1 MNQSYDKEQ
10 IPRRPEAI
18 FFDMDGLLV
27 DTEPYWLATERE
39 LMAEFDV
46 IWRTEDQLFCL
57 GGPMEKVGQYMA
69 SLANEAQSPDW
80 FASEL
85 INRMIRKF
93 QSISLMP
100 GIAQLLDEIRDDA
113 LPSALVSASPRA
125 LVDAVLLSIENYP
138 FQISISADD
147 VVRGKPHP
155 DPYLKAAATLNVAIA
170 NSLILEDS
178 PTGVTAAR
186 ASGAW
191 VVAVP
196 HIAPIAPA
204 QKSVTI
210 ESLTGHTI
218 DSLWNLVCR
227 CESAVD

>member
-1 MNQSYDKEQ
+1 MINDKYEGLLPQ
-10 IPRRPEAI
+10 GI

-27 DTEPYWLATERE
+27 DTEPYWLQTERE
-39 LMAEFDV
+39 LMAEFGV
-46 IWRTEDQLFCL
+46 HWRSEDQLFCL
-57 GGPMEKVGQYMA
+57 GGPMEKVWRYM
-69 SLANEAQSPDW
+69 SDLAESKQSPEW

-85 INRMIRKF
+85 IDRMAEKF
-93 QSISLMP
+93 TLISPMP
-100 GIAQLLDEIRDDA
+100 GISQLLSEISKNHIPA
-113 LPSALVSASPRA
+113 ALVSASPRR
-125 LVDAVLLSIENYP
+125 LVDAVLASIPNHP
-138 FQISISADD
+138 FALSISADD

-155 DPYLKAAATLNVAIA
+155 DPYLKAATLLQVAIE

-204 QKSVTI
+204 QRSVVI
-210 ESLTGHTI
+210 ETLAGASVA
-218 DSLWNLVCR
+218 SLWNLVR
-227 CESAVD
+227 G

>member
-1 MNQSYDKEQ
+1 MINDKYEGLLPQ
-10 IPRRPEAI
+10 GI

-27 DTEPYWLATERE
+27 DTEPYWLQTERE
-39 LMAEFDV
+39 LMAEFGV
-46 IWRTEDQLFCL
+46 HWQSEDQLFCL
-57 GGPMEKVGQYMA
+57 GGPMEKVGRYM
-69 SLANEAQSPDW
+69 SDLAESKQSPEW

-85 INRMIRKF
+85 IDRMAEKF
-93 QSISLMP
+93 TLISPMP
-100 GIAQLLDEIRDDA
+100 GISELLSEITKIHIPA
-113 LPSALVSASPRA
+113 ALVSASPRR
-125 LVDAVLLSIENYP
+125 LVDAVLASIPNHP
-138 FQISISADD
+138 FALSISADD

-155 DPYLKAAATLNVAIA
+155 DPYLKAATLLRVAIE

-204 QKSVTI
+204 QRSVVIETLAGSSVT
-210 ESLTGHTI
+210 
-218 DSLWNLVCR
+218 SLWNLVR
-227 CESAVD
+227 G

>member
-1 MNQSYDKEQ
+1 MINDKYEGLLPQ
-10 IPRRPEAI
+10 GI

-27 DTEPYWLATERE
+27 DTEPYWLQTERE
-39 LMAEFDV
+39 LMAEFGV
-46 IWRTEDQLFCL
+46 HWRSEDQLFCL
-57 GGPMEKVGQYMA
+57 GGPMEKVGRYM
-69 SLANEAQSPDW
+69 SDLAESKQSPEW

-85 INRMIRKF
+85 IDRMAEKF
-93 QSISLMP
+93 TLISPMP
-100 GIAQLLDEIRDDA
+100 GISQLLSEISKNHIPA
-113 LPSALVSASPRA
+113 ALVSASPRR
-125 LVDAVLLSIENYP
+125 LVDAVLASIPNHP
-138 FQISISADD
+138 FALSISADD

-155 DPYLKAAATLNVAIA
+155 DPYLKAATLLQVAIE

-204 QKSVTI
+204 ERSVVIETLAGASVT
-210 ESLTGHTI
+210 
-218 DSLWNLVCR
+218 SLWNLVR
-227 CESAVD
+227 G

>member
-1 MNQSYDKEQ
+1 MSNDNYEGSMPQG
-10 IPRRPEAI
+10 I

-27 DTEPYWLATERE
+27 DTEPYWLQTERE
-39 LMAEFDV
+39 LMAEFGV
-46 IWRTEDQLFCL
+46 HWQSEDQLFCL
-57 GGPMEKVGQYMA
+57 GGPMEKVGRYM
-69 SLANEAQSPDW
+69 SDLAESKQSPEW

-85 INRMIRKF
+85 IDRMAEKF
-93 QSISLMP
+93 TLISPMP
-100 GIAQLLDEIRDDA
+100 GISQLLSEISKNHIPA
-113 LPSALVSASPRA
+113 ALVSASPRR
-125 LVDAVLLSIENYP
+125 LVDAVLASIPNHP
-138 FQISISADD
+138 FALSISADD

-155 DPYLKAAATLNVAIA
+155 DPYLKAATLLQVAIE

-204 QKSVTI
+204 QRSVVI
-210 ESLTGHTI
+210 ETLAGTSVA
-218 DSLWNLVCR
+218 SLWNLVR
-227 CESAVD
+227 G